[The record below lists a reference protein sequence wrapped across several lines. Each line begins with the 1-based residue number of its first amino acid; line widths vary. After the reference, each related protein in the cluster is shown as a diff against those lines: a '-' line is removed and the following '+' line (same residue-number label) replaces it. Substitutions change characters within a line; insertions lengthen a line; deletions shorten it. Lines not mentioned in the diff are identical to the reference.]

1 MELYLA
7 GSQQPFE
14 RVKREDDLM
23 DLYLAGEYV
32 FTGERKL
39 DIGIIRNRLLSFDY
53 QKKFVDTII
62 DWKDN
67 MELYLAG
74 AAKFGKEEVK
84 QYMKLYLAGMEE
96 SCVDKIDCNALFSYI
111 DRGKLQF
118 DKLKDFIKPGKLFI
132 DSGAF
137 SAWTKGSKVNVK
149 EYISWLNER
158 SDDINLC
165 GQVDVIPGDRVFGAT
180 PKQVREAA
188 QSTWDNYLFMRKRLK
203 NPDSL
208 LYTFHVGEPIE
219 FLKQALE
226 WRDEN
231 GNPIPY
237 MAFGGMV
244 GKPAKIR
251 DVFLEKC
258 FRTIRES
265 SNPNIK
271 VHAFGMTDFDL
282 LEKYPIYSADSTSWI
297 MVGAMGNVMSD
308 YGNIAVSNNQIH
320 DKNHYSHL
328 PKKAIEDFNKTIQ
341 EFGFTL
347 DELAEHRDNRILF
360 NALYMQKKV
369 KELNKKERK
378 FSYRKRL
385 F

>member
-1 MELYLA
+1 
-7 GSQQPFE
+7 
-14 RVKREDDLM
+14 M

-32 FTGERKL
+32 FAKPVKL
-39 DIGIIRNRLLSFDY
+39 DIGILSNRLLSYDY
-53 QKKFVDTII
+53 QRKFVDTLSH
-62 DWKDN
+62 WKKDKHIYMQALQRLGGSN
-67 MELYLAG
+67 LEL
-74 AAKFGKEEVK
+74 F
-84 QYMKLYLAGMEE
+84 LAGMEE
-96 SCVDKIDCNALFSYI
+96 SVLRDLKADSLFSYL
-111 DRGKLQF
+111 DKTYVE
-118 DKLKDFIKPGKLFI
+118 KLKDYIKPSKLFI

-137 SAWTKGSKVNVK
+137 SAWTKGVKIDVK
-149 EYISWLNER
+149 EYINWLNLH
-158 SDDINLC
+158 SDDIYLC
-165 GQVDVIPGDRVFGAT
+165 GQVDFIPGDRVHGAT
-180 PKQVREAA
+180 MEEVKFAA
-188 QSTWDNYLFMRKRLK
+188 KKTWENYLFMRKRLK
-203 NPDSL
+203 NPDAL

-308 YGNIAVSNNQIH
+308 YGNIAVSNKQIH

-369 KELNKKERK
+369 KELNNKERK
-378 FSYRKRL
+378 FTFRKKL

>member
-1 MELYLA
+1 ME
-7 GSQQPFE
+7 
-14 RVKREDDLM
+14 
-23 DLYLAGEYV
+23 LYLAGEYV

-74 AAKFGKEEVK
+74 VDKFGKEEVK

-111 DRGKLQF
+111 GQGRLQF
-118 DKLKDFIKPGKLFI
+118 DKMKDFIKPGKLFI

-137 SAWTKGSKVNVK
+137 SAWTKGAKVNVK

-158 SDDINLC
+158 ADDINLC
-165 GQVDVIPGDRVFGAT
+165 GQVDVIPGDRVFGTT

-251 DVFLEKC
+251 DIFLEKC

-282 LEKYPIYSADSTSWI
+282 LEKYPIYSADSTSCI

-360 NALYMQKKV
+360 NALYMNKKV
-369 KELNKKERK
+369 KELNEKERR
-378 FSYRKRL
+378 FTYRKKL